1 MVQIT
6 VRPTGLEP
14 SELELSNKKF
24 LLAID
29 NQSGAGNLALQL
41 LEEDEH
47 GNARAKLRDLGLS
60 LESLNKREV
69 IHLPPGRYVL
79 REVNH
84 PEWAC
89 YITIGQD

>member
-6 VRPTGLEP
+6 VRPTGFEP
-14 SELELSNKKF
+14 SDIAHPNKKF

-29 NQSGAGNLALQL
+29 NQSGAENLALQL

-47 GNARAKLRDLGLS
+47 GNARAKLRDFGLS
-60 LESLNKREV
+60 LKSLNKREL

-89 YITIGQD
+89 HITISPD